1 MSLSN
6 LPTPGTIVERARNPN
21 GSDARERLL
30 AYSLGYLW
38 RVACRTGATVSLRE
52 ELVQDV
58 GVIVLEQ
65 IERFEYHR
73 DGSYRA
79 WLKKLFMNRLYE
91 HHRRGKYRE
100 LNALPL
106 IEEPASPEVDN
117 LERQEYL
124 ADVANAALRFIEKQF
139 SDRDRRIF
147 TMVVIESKE
156 PEAVAKEMA
165 TSVDNVYKV
174 KSRILIELRKELR
187 GIVEPGDL
195 E

>member
-1 MSLSN
+1 VSLSN

-21 GSDARERLL
+21 DSDARERLL

-38 RVACRTGATVSLRE
+38 RVASRTNVPISLRE

-58 GVIVLEQ
+58 GVIVLER
-65 IERFEYHR
+65 IKDFEYDR
-73 DGSYRA
+73 NRSYRA
-79 WLKKLFMNRLYE
+79 WLKTLFMNRLFE

-100 LNALPL
+100 LNSLPL

-124 ADVANAALRFIEKQF
+124 ATVANAALGFVEKQY

-147 TMVVIESKE
+147 TMVVIECKE

-174 KSRILIELRKELR
+174 KSRILIELRKELQ